1 MAYYTISHLLQKG
14 EIYGTDTSIIKPKQL
29 IDKVWDFVFCDG
41 PYPKSSDISSSLLSK
56 MKEEF
61 EYWYPF
67 DIRTSSKDLLQSH
80 VTFCIYNHTAVL
92 HKHHRP
98 RGFKCIVHNML
109 NSEAMSKSKGNFK
122 TIHLSEKAPFQP
134 MPIVCLSEINLAVK
148 LTEKNYNNSLFREAL
163 KTGFY
168 DLQSARDEYR
178 FSCGS
183 SECMNFYLLLQFMDV
198 QTRLM
203 TPICPHYAEY
213 VWRVILMKDGYVVKA
228 GWPKVDTPD
237 LTLKVANKYL
247 QDTIASMRNIE
258 HKRSVGLI
266 YVNAQYDGWKA
277 ECLNILRTKAN
288 HETSSFAPD
297 EEILDALQQSPV
309 GGVHLQQTQSRYT
322 PFLKFNKDEA
332 IALGLPF
339 SEIEVLQENSELIK
353 RQLDLEQV
361 EVLSITDPEAMSKAG
376 HLNLLLNQNLPN
388 PGNPTAIFFSV

>member
-1 MAYYTISHLLQKG
+1 
-14 EIYGTDTSIIKPKQL
+14 
-29 IDKVWDFVFCDG
+29 
-41 PYPKSSDISSSLLSK
+41 
-56 MKEEF
+56 
-61 EYWYPF
+61 
-67 DIRTSSKDLLQSH
+67 
-80 VTFCIYNHTAVL
+80 
-92 HKHHRP
+92 
-98 RGFKCIVHNML
+98 
-109 NSEAMSKSKGNFK
+109 
-122 TIHLSEKAPFQP
+122 

-213 VWRVILMKDGYVVKA
+213 VWR
-228 GWPKVDTPD
+228 
-237 LTLKVANKYL
+237 
-247 QDTIASMRNIE
+247 
-258 HKRSVGLI
+258 
-266 YVNAQYDGWKA
+266 
-277 ECLNILRTKAN
+277 
-288 HETSSFAPD
+288 
-297 EEILDALQQSPV
+297 
-309 GGVHLQQTQSRYT
+309 
-322 PFLKFNKDEA
+322 
-332 IALGLPF
+332 LPF

>member
-1 MAYYTISHLLQKG
+1 
-14 EIYGTDTSIIKPKQL
+14 
-29 IDKVWDFVFCDG
+29 
-41 PYPKSSDISSSLLSK
+41 
-56 MKEEF
+56 
-61 EYWYPF
+61 
-67 DIRTSSKDLLQSH
+67 
-80 VTFCIYNHTAVL
+80 
-92 HKHHRP
+92 
-98 RGFKCIVHNML
+98 
-109 NSEAMSKSKGNFK
+109 
-122 TIHLSEKAPFQP
+122 

-183 SECMNFYLLLQFMDV
+183 SECMNLYLLLQFMDV

-203 TPICPHYAEY
+203 TPICPHYAE
-213 VWRVILMKDGYVVKA
+213 
-228 GWPKVDTPD
+228 
-237 LTLKVANKYL
+237 
-247 QDTIASMRNIE
+247 
-258 HKRSVGLI
+258 
-266 YVNAQYDGWKA
+266 
-277 ECLNILRTKAN
+277 TKAN

-332 IALGLPF
+332 IALGVQALDLQLPF